1 MMPRKPYRSNR
12 RTTSLLGVAVLFA
25 ATLAQADR
33 QPLGLTTIKRSP
45 TSGAV
50 EIIHRLHTHDAEL
63 GLNTLLDQRIVSL
76 DTLEGRARFALYVE
90 SRFVVAS
97 VADGNVGA
105 PLALELIGAE
115 LDGQYLLV
123 YQELRGDF
131 PATVAVRSDIL
142 RDVFP
147 EQVNQVNIA
156 VGGDVRTLMFRDD
169 DTWRMA
175 DVGGS
180 QAGE

>member
-1 MMPRKPYRSNR
+1 MPRNPSRSS
-12 RTTSLLGVAVLFA
+12 RTRTSVLCAAALLLAP
-25 ATLAQADR
+25 LAQADR

-50 EIIHRLHTHDAEL
+50 EIIHRLHNLDAEL
-63 GLNTLLDQRIVSL
+63 GLNVVLGERVVSL

-90 SRFVVAS
+90 SRFTVATT
-97 VADGNVGA
+97 DGGAVGA

-115 LDGQYLLV
+115 LDGQYILV
-123 YQELRGDF
+123 YQEFTGDF
-131 PATVAVRSDIL
+131 PGSVAIRNDVL

-156 VGGDVRTLMFRDD
+156 VDGDVRTLTFRDD
-169 DTWRMA
+169 DGWLTTR
-175 DVGGS
+175 VGGPR
-180 QAGE
+180 AVE